1 MCQNRL
7 CSYFEQKNQI
17 FLFDSHSSNCEGYHD
32 PNGQSVLSKF
42 SWFPILNN
50 FILKY
55 FEETFNNSACLEY
68 DILYIKAEVVN
79 NVHFV
84 RSSNQ
89 LVKLNDVSHNNAEIS
104 ADKQASDKQLF

>member
-1 MCQNRL
+1 MPEL
-7 CSYFEQKNQI
+7 TLVLFGAKTSI
-17 FLFDSHSSNCEGYHD
+17 FLFDSHRSNSEGYHD
-32 PNGQSVLSKF
+32 PNGQSVLSKI
-42 SWFPILNN
+42 SWFTILNKL
-50 FILKY
+50 ILKY

-89 LVKLNDVSHNNAEIS
+89 LVKLHDVSHSNAEIS
-104 ADKQASDKQLF
+104 ADK

>member
-1 MCQNRL
+1 M
-7 CSYFEQKNQI
+7 
-17 FLFDSHSSNCEGYHD
+17 
-32 PNGQSVLSKF
+32 
-42 SWFPILNN
+42 
-50 FILKY
+50 
-55 FEETFNNSACLEY
+55 EY

-89 LVKLNDVSHNNAEIS
+89 LVKLNDVSQNNAEIS

>member
-1 MCQNRL
+1 ML
-7 CSYFEQKNQI
+7 ESTLLLFWGKKSI
-17 FLFDSHSSNCEGYHD
+17 FLFDSHGSNTEGYHD
-32 PNGQSVLSKF
+32 PSGQSVLLKF
-42 SWFPILNN
+42 SWITILNN
-50 FILKY
+50 VILKY

-68 DILYIKAEVVN
+68 DILHIKAEVVN